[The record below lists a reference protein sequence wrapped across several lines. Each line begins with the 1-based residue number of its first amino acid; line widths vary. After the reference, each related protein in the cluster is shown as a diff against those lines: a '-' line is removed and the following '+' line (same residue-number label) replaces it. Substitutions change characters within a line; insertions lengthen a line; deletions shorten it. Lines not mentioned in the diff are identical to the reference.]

1 MTLATAMRDK
11 YLEAEAAILLG
22 KSIQFNGR
30 TLTMENLAEIRS
42 GRREWEGRAANEAA
56 GKAPRIGGLGF
67 SVARMD

>member
-42 GRREWEGRAANEAA
+42 GRREWEGRAANES